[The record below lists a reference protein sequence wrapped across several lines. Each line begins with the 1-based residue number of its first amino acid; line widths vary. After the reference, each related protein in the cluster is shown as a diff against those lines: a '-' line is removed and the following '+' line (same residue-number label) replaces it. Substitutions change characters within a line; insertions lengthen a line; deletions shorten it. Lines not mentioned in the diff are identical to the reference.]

1 MKLHETIELMS
12 SSDYKD
18 RLKAEYWQVK
28 IRYDALIKFLYP
40 ANGVR
45 EKELSFDQLELLM
58 KQSFYMYEYM
68 IALSKRAEIEGIDL
82 YA

>member
-1 MKLHETIELMS
+1 MELKDTIVGMTS
-12 SSDYKD
+12 PDYKE

-28 IRYDALIKFLYP
+28 IRYEALIKFLYP

-68 IALSKRAEIEGIDL
+68 ITLSKRAEIEGIDL

>member
-1 MKLHETIELMS
+1 MELKDTIVGMTSL
-12 SSDYKD
+12 DYKE
-18 RLKAEYWQVK
+18 RLKAEYRQVK

-45 EKELSFDQLELLM
+45 EKELSFDQLELMM